1 MSASPSSVVV
11 PYGAANAPTTVSWNA
26 PGYSSLDWCGKIGT
40 GAWQF
45 AGLVTP
51 GSGSVGTPM
60 PPNTT
65 YGYRLYAHGAATN
78 CPSTGILASLSVTST
93 QGAQPTFRVTPSH
106 VVVPLGQT
114 TGSFTLSWNAPGY
127 ATLDL
132 WGKVNNGPWQ
142 FGLEILGS
150 SSVGSPLDVG
160 TTYSYRFYPH
170 GNSTQLLGEISV
182 SASH

>member
-1 MSASPSSVVV
+1 MPGARSA
-11 PYGAANAPTTVSWNA
+11 
-26 PGYSSLDWCGKIGT
+26 
-40 GAWQF
+40 
-45 AGLVTP
+45 
-51 GSGSVGTPM
+51 
-60 PPNTT
+60 
-65 YGYRLYAHGAATN
+65 N
-78 CPSTGILASLSVTST
+78 CPSTGILTSLSVTST
-93 QGAQPTFRVTPSH
+93 QGAQPTFRITPSH